1 MKDAYGREVK
11 SLRLSVTH
19 RCNLN
24 CFYCHGEGQEKKGFE
39 MSLEEIEMICELAK
53 ALGIYKVKLTGGE
66 PLLREDIAEIVA
78 AAAKHMYEVSI
89 TTNGILFGRYAEK
102 LKESG
107 LNRVNISLD
116 TLNVAKY
123 ARITGK
129 NCLPDVVSGIEAARA
144 NNIATKINT
153 VLLKGINGTEIHDMI
168 DFAYRMNATLQI
180 IELELGKDNSHLKKY
195 YCKPEKIEK
204 ELEANAVKIEK
215 RAFQNRKR
223 YAVSWK
229 NGIVEIELVKPM
241 HNTEFCRNCTR
252 LRVTAD
258 GKLKPCLFSNKSY
271 EFVKLIR
278 NHANRKELLEIFK
291 NAIVNR
297 VPYWR

>member
-1 MKDAYGREVK
+1 MKDTYGREVK
-11 SLRLSVTH
+11 SLRLSVTYK
-19 RCNLN
+19 CNLN
-24 CFYCHGEGQEKKGFE
+24 CFYCHGEGQEKKGSE
-39 MSLEEIEMICELAK
+39 MSPEEIEIICKVAN
-53 ALGIYKVKLTGGE
+53 ASGISKVKLTGGE

-78 AAAKHMYEVSI
+78 ATAKYMHEVSI
-89 TTNGILFGRYAEK
+89 TTNGILFGRYVEK

-116 TLNVAKY
+116 TLNAAEY

-129 NCLPDVVSGIEAARA
+129 NCLSDVVSGIKAARA
-144 NNIATKINT
+144 NNIPTKINT
-153 VLLKGINGTEIHDMI
+153 VLLKGINETEIYDMI
-168 DFAYRMNATLQI
+168 DFAFGMNATLQI
-180 IELELGKDNSHLKKY
+180 IELELSKDSHYKRY
-195 YCKPEKIEK
+195 YCKLEKIEK
-204 ELEANAVKIEK
+204 ELEANAIKIEK

-223 YAVSWK
+223 YAVLWK

-258 GKLKPCLFSNKSY
+258 GKLKPCLFSNESY
-271 EFVKLIR
+271 EFVKQIR
-278 NHANRKELLEIFK
+278 NHASKKELLEIFK